1 MENWAT
7 GLIIAGGVYNL
18 VFAIFHL
25 TFWKVFRWKQD
36 LALISRL
43 NSGIFQIINLCLTLV
58 FFFFAYI
65 SFFQI
70 NDLLHTGLGNAA
82 VIFISLFWFLR
93 MVEQIVFFGFKKRTS
108 IVFMVIFL
116 LGCVLYAVP
125 LTLA

>member
-1 MENWAT
+1 MEDWAKA
-7 GLIIAGGVYNL
+7 LIIAGGIYNL
-18 VFAIFHL
+18 GFAVFHL

-70 NDLLHTGLGNAA
+70 NDLLNTGLGNAT

-93 MVEQIVFFGFKKRTS
+93 MVEQIVFFRFKRRAS
-108 IVFMVIFL
+108 IIFTFIFL
-116 LGCVLYAVP
+116 LGCLLYAVP
-125 LTLA
+125 LTLV

>member
-18 VFAIFHL
+18 AFAIFHL
-25 TFWKVFRWKQD
+25 TFWKVFRWKRD

-82 VIFISLFWFLR
+82 IIFISLFWFLR

-108 IVFMVIFL
+108 IVFTVIFL

-125 LTLA
+125 LALL